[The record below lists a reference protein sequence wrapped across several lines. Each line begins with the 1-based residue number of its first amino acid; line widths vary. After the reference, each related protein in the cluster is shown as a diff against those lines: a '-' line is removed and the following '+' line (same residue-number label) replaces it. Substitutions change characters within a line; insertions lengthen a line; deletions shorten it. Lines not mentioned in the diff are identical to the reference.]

1 MCLRVLR
8 RMRVEPERI
17 GPAHVPGVAH
27 DRTIHRRTRG
37 LLQRWPPLPLT
48 ELLRPERG
56 MNMKLGN
63 IMKLVRMKTESL
75 TVSELLFSHLI

>member
-1 MCLRVLR
+1 
-8 RMRVEPERI
+8 MRVEPERI

-37 LLQRWPPLPLT
+37 SLQRWPPLPLT

-56 MNMKLGN
+56 MIMKLGN

-75 TVSELLFSHLI
+75 NQKKKSVSELLFSHLI